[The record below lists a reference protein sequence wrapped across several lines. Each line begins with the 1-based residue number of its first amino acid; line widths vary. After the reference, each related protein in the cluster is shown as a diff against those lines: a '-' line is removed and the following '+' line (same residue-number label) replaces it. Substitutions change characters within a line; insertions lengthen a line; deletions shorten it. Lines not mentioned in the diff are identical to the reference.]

1 MALSGGQ
8 RARLGLAR
16 LAYRHDAD
24 TYIVDDPLSALDPR
38 VGRQVFE
45 RTLCGML
52 GGTRRILV
60 THQLQY
66 LRDAAVDQVAVLSAG
81 LPLPLPLPLTPTPT
95 PTPNP

>member
-1 MALSGGQ
+1 MLHATCLDADLAQLPRRDDTEVGERGVALSGGQ

-45 RTLCGML
+45 R
-52 GGTRRILV
+52 
-60 THQLQY
+60 
-66 LRDAAVDQVAVLSAG
+66 
-81 LPLPLPLPLTPTPT
+81 
-95 PTPNP
+95 